1 MVEGE
6 KEWRIV
12 LRSDDEQ
19 GWPGNL
25 VEGHRPALGTD
36 DTGSMF
42 DLEGRDL
49 HDAEALHW
57 SSLVVWAATVR
68 PGEVLYV
75 PQASLHSARSATMRT
90 AMVTTN
96 FVDLSPRAAA
106 HACPLWV
113 ESCARGE
120 PRILGL
126 FSKSRKSTSPDERP
140 LSKEK
145 LLRDACAAVAS
156 HCAEVEAEVEA
167 EAGVSGAGGRGAGA
181 AEL

>member
-19 GWPGNL
+19 GWGGN
-25 VEGHRPALGTD
+25 VGGHRPALGTD

-75 PQASLHSARSATMRT
+75 PQASLHSARSATIRT

-96 FVDLSPRAAA
+96 FVDPVSSKARALA
-106 HACPLWV
+106 
-113 ESCARGE
+113 
-120 PRILGL
+120 
-126 FSKSRKSTSPDERP
+126 F
-140 LSKEK
+140 
-145 LLRDACAAVAS
+145 
-156 HCAEVEAEVEA
+156 
-167 EAGVSGAGGRGAGA
+167 
-181 AEL
+181 